1 MAAIKKMQK
10 GGSTTKKKVDN
21 SITGKIQRGIDYML
35 GSDKLR
41 ATGVAANKAIK
52 PYADKTRTAMNKTLA
67 PIKPK
72 SSVAKMQK
80 GGSTTSK
87 KVDNSITGKMQ
98 RGLDYMLGSDNL
110 RAKGVAANKAIKPYA
125 DKTRTAMNKA
135 LRPVNPKPLMAKKMQ
150 DGGSK
155 VTRGDIKDAQREAKL
170 KRIQAGTEPSTF
182 DKVSKITGDVAN
194 VASTVGQGI
203 KAVQNAKGSNDRPGF
218 QKGGGIPITAKAAAR
233 KVEKGKGAMSY
244 KYPSKD
250 AKGTGDNKGLYLKLG
265 KSSGPFGGREVKKSR
280 PVMQKGGSVDG
291 PIEARRKVM
300 GEKEPS
306 LRKTLNYVKKK
317 GSGYIPP
324 TESNKPDTS
333 KWAEKYKS
341 PNAKKMQKGG
351 GVASGVNDI
360 VTGSKKIGNS
370 VARNLKPI
378 AKTAAV
384 MANPI
389 GTGLYKGAGMAGKS
403 ADDMLQKRYP
413 NYTGKGTAYS
423 KAKSVAKTV
432 LGYKK
437 GGSKKK

>member
-10 GGSTTKKKVDN
+10 GGSTSKKKVDN
-21 SITGKIQRGIDYML
+21 SITGKIQRGVDYML

-72 SSVAKMQK
+72 SSMAKMQK

-98 RGLDYMLGSDNL
+98 RGMDYMLGSDNL

-150 DGGSK
+150 DGGK

-170 KRIQAGTEPSTF
+170 KRIQAGTEPSTY

-218 QKGGGIPITAKAAAR
+218 QKGGG
-233 KVEKGKGAMSY
+233 
-244 KYPSKD
+244 
-250 AKGTGDNKGLYLKLG
+250 
-265 KSSGPFGGREVKKSR
+265 
-280 PVMQKGGSVDG
+280 
-291 PIEARRKVM
+291 
-300 GEKEPS
+300 
-306 LRKTLNYVKKK
+306 
-317 GSGYIPP
+317 
-324 TESNKPDTS
+324 
-333 KWAEKYKS
+333 
-341 PNAKKMQKGG
+341 
-351 GVASGVNDI
+351 VASGVNDI

-378 AKTAAV
+378 AKKAAV
-384 MANPI
+384 IANPI

>member
-21 SITGKIQRGIDYML
+21 SITGKIQRGMDYML

-41 ATGVAANKAIK
+41 AAGVAANNALK
-52 PYADKTRTAMNKTLA
+52 PYADKTRTAMNKTLT
-67 PIKPK
+67 PSKSK
-72 SSVAKMQK
+72 SSMAKMQK

-98 RGLDYMLGSDNL
+98 RGLDYMLGSDKL

-150 DGGSK
+150 SGGMTKKMGDGGGTK

-170 KRIQAGTEPSTF
+170 KRIQAGTEPSTY

-203 KAVQNAKGSNDRPGF
+203 KAVQNAKSGSNDRPGF
-218 QKGGGIPITAKAAAR
+218 QKGGSMRPIPGQKDTTNAPTDYSKMGKGYISTKGSSDQLRNRISATR
-233 KVEKGKGAMSY
+233 KVSKGKLPA
-244 KYPSKD
+244 
-250 AKGTGDNKGLYLKLG
+250 NK
-265 KSSGPFGGREVKKSR
+265 F
-280 PVMQKGGSVDG
+280 
-291 PIEARRKVM
+291 
-300 GEKEPS
+300 
-306 LRKTLNYVKKK
+306 
-317 GSGYIPP
+317 
-324 TESNKPDTS
+324 
-333 KWAEKYKS
+333 
-341 PNAKKMQKGG
+341 QKGG
-351 GVASGVNDI
+351 GIASGVNDI

-370 VARNLKPI
+370 VARNVKPI
-378 AKTAAV
+378 AKTAAAI
-384 MANPI
+384 ANPI
-389 GTGLYKGAGMAGKS
+389 GTGIYKGVGMAGKS

>member
-1 MAAIKKMQK
+1 MQK

-21 SITGKIQRGIDYML
+21 SITGKIQRGLDYVL
-35 GSDKLR
+35 GSNKLR
-41 ATGVAANKAIK
+41 AAGTAANKAIK

-80 GGSTTSK
+80 GGSTKS
-87 KVDNSITGKMQ
+87 VDNSITGKMQ

-110 RAKGVAANKAIKPYA
+110 RAKGAAANKAIKPYA

-135 LRPVNPKPLMAKKMQ
+135 LRPASPKPLMAKKMQ
-150 DGGSK
+150 SGGMTKKMGDGGTPSYK
-155 VTRGDIKDAQREAKL
+155 DQKKSAKQEQKLAAINAKTERIK
-170 KRIQAGTEPSTF
+170 AGTEPSTY

-203 KAVQNAKGSNDRPGF
+203 KAVQDAKGSNDRPGF
-218 QKGGGIPITAKAAAR
+218 QKGGGVPITAKAAAR

-244 KYPSKD
+244 NLSSKD
-250 AKGTGDNKGLYLKLG
+250 AKGTGNNKGIYLKLG
-265 KSSGPFGGREVKKSR
+265 KSVSPSGGREVKKNR
-280 PVMQKGGSVDG
+280 PV
-291 PIEARRKVM
+291 
-300 GEKEPS
+300 
-306 LRKTLNYVKKK
+306 
-317 GSGYIPP
+317 
-324 TESNKPDTS
+324 
-333 KWAEKYKS
+333 
-341 PNAKKMQKGG
+341 MQKGG

-370 VARNLKPI
+370 VARNVKPI
-378 AKTAAV
+378 AKTAAAI
-384 MANPI
+384 ANPI

>member
-21 SITGKIQRGIDYML
+21 SITGKIQRGVDYML

-41 ATGVAANKAIK
+41 AAGAAANKAIK

-72 SSVAKMQK
+72 SSMAKMQK

-150 DGGSK
+150 DGGK

-170 KRIQAGTEPSTF
+170 KRIQAGTEPSTY

-203 KAVQNAKGSNDRPGF
+203 KAVQNAKSGSNDRPGF
-218 QKGGGIPITAKAAAR
+218 QKGGSMRPIPGQRNTTSGPYNTNGVVPKGTVVDSKYNRDKNKPVRNR
-233 KVEKGKGAMSY
+233 KV
-244 KYPSKD
+244 
-250 AKGTGDNKGLYLKLG
+250 NKL
-265 KSSGPFGGREVKKSR
+265 P
-280 PVMQKGGSVDG
+280 
-291 PIEARRKVM
+291 A
-300 GEKEPS
+300 
-306 LRKTLNYVKKK
+306 
-317 GSGYIPP
+317 
-324 TESNKPDTS
+324 NKF
-333 KWAEKYKS
+333 
-341 PNAKKMQKGG
+341 QKGG

-370 VARNLKPI
+370 VARNAKPI
-378 AKTAAV
+378 AKTAAAI
-384 MANPI
+384 ANPI
-389 GTGLYKGAGMAGKS
+389 GTGLYKVAGMAGKS

>member
-1 MAAIKKMQK
+1 MATIKKMQK

-21 SITGKIQRGIDYML
+21 SITGKIQRGVDYML
-35 GSDKLR
+35 GSNKLR
-41 ATGVAANKAIK
+41 AAGVAANKAIK

-135 LRPVNPKPLMAKKMQ
+135 LRPINPKPVMAKKMQ

-170 KRIQAGTEPSTF
+170 KRIQAGTEPSTY

-218 QKGGGIPITAKAAAR
+218 QKGGSMRPIPGQKDTTNAPTDYSKMGKGYISTKGSSDQLRNRISATR
-233 KVEKGKGAMSY
+233 KVSKGKLPA
-244 KYPSKD
+244 
-250 AKGTGDNKGLYLKLG
+250 NK
-265 KSSGPFGGREVKKSR
+265 F
-280 PVMQKGGSVDG
+280 
-291 PIEARRKVM
+291 
-300 GEKEPS
+300 
-306 LRKTLNYVKKK
+306 
-317 GSGYIPP
+317 
-324 TESNKPDTS
+324 
-333 KWAEKYKS
+333 
-341 PNAKKMQKGG
+341 QKGG
-351 GVASGVNDI
+351 GVASGINDI

-370 VARNLKPI
+370 VARNVKPI
-378 AKTAAV
+378 AKTAATI
-384 MANPI
+384 ANPI
-389 GTGLYKGAGMAGKS
+389 GAGLYKGAGMAGKS

>member
-1 MAAIKKMQK
+1 MAAIK
-10 GGSTTKKKVDN
+10 
-21 SITGKIQRGIDYML
+21 
-35 GSDKLR
+35 
-41 ATGVAANKAIK
+41 
-52 PYADKTRTAMNKTLA
+52 
-67 PIKPK
+67 
-72 SSVAKMQK
+72 KMQK

-125 DKTRTAMNKA
+125 DKTRTAMYKA
-135 LRPVNPKPLMAKKMQ
+135 LGSASPKPLMAKKMQ
-150 DGGSK
+150 SSGMTKKMQDGGK

-170 KRIQAGTEPSTF
+170 KRIQAGTEPSTY

-203 KAVQNAKGSNDRPGF
+203 KAVQNAKGSNDRSGF
-218 QKGGGIPITAKAAAR
+218 QKGGSMRPIPGQRDTTSGPYNTKGVVPKGTVIDSKYNRDKNKPVRNR
-233 KVEKGKGAMSY
+233 KV
-244 KYPSKD
+244 
-250 AKGTGDNKGLYLKLG
+250 NKL
-265 KSSGPFGGREVKKSR
+265 P
-280 PVMQKGGSVDG
+280 
-291 PIEARRKVM
+291 A
-300 GEKEPS
+300 
-306 LRKTLNYVKKK
+306 
-317 GSGYIPP
+317 
-324 TESNKPDTS
+324 NKF
-333 KWAEKYKS
+333 
-341 PNAKKMQKGG
+341 QKGG

-378 AKTAAV
+378 AKKAAV
-384 MANPI
+384 IANPI

-403 ADDMLQKRYP
+403 IDDTLEKRYP

>member
-21 SITGKIQRGIDYML
+21 SITGKIQRGVDYML

-150 DGGSK
+150 DGGK

-218 QKGGGIPITAKAAAR
+218 QKGGG
-233 KVEKGKGAMSY
+233 
-244 KYPSKD
+244 
-250 AKGTGDNKGLYLKLG
+250 
-265 KSSGPFGGREVKKSR
+265 
-280 PVMQKGGSVDG
+280 
-291 PIEARRKVM
+291 
-300 GEKEPS
+300 
-306 LRKTLNYVKKK
+306 
-317 GSGYIPP
+317 
-324 TESNKPDTS
+324 
-333 KWAEKYKS
+333 
-341 PNAKKMQKGG
+341 
-351 GVASGVNDI
+351 VASGVNDI
-360 VTGSKKIGNS
+360 MAGSKKIAKS
-370 VARNLKPI
+370 VVRDAVPV
-378 AKTAAV
+378 AKKVAKAAVITAAPV
-384 MANPI
+384 GYLA
-389 GTGLYKGAGMAGKS
+389 YKGTGMAGK
-403 ADDMLQKRYP
+403 ATDDVLEKRYP